1 MKAVTVHLQSPSG
14 QAKTVVRYKLS
25 FLDENHPVLS
35 LGVNCEVRTHLVTM
49 CPQELSNHL
58 RTAQ

>member
-1 MKAVTVHLQSPSG
+1 MEAVTVHLQSPSG
-14 QAKTVVRYKLS
+14 RAKTVVRYKLR

-35 LGVNCEVRTHLVTM
+35 LGINCEVWTHLVAM
-49 CPQELSNHL
+49 CPQELSNRL